1 MNREIYDNGHKVQGK
16 WLTAI
21 YHWSLILTVTFLTL
35 SFETEAGGGGAFS
48 EYKFGLDFRFS
59 KPLLL
64 WPSFVKNISCL
75 KKQTRIS
82 LIQFFFIII
91 IIIACDKRSLQP
103 IFGDRHSL
111 NSIAR
116 FFQNLVT
123 FFGMPVLYW
132 LLRTVCGLKGSSV
145 EFKVS
150 LMSRLS
156 RECTYKWCNNH
167 YYIRFASTRNSGT
180 LVRY

>member
-1 MNREIYDNGHKVQGK
+1 MNREIYDNRHKDQGK

-35 SFETEAGGGGAFS
+35 SFETEAGGGGGGGGAVS
-48 EYKFGLDFRFS
+48 EYKVGLDFRFS

-64 WPSFVKNISCL
+64 WPSFVINISCL

-82 LIQFFFIII
+82 LIQFFIII
-91 IIIACDKRSLQP
+91 IIIAGDKRSLQP

-116 FFQNLVT
+116 FFQNLFT
-123 FFGMPVLYW
+123 FLGCPCCTDYCARFFAPKALVLS
-132 LLRTVCGLKGSSV
+132 LRSV
-145 EFKVS
+145 
-150 LMSRLS
+150 
-156 RECTYKWCNNH
+156 WCHGNH
-167 YYIRFASTRNSGT
+167 VNAHTSGAT
-180 LVRY
+180 ITITFDSPAHVIQVH